1 MLSLEDGAPDFATID
16 NAEMIA
22 GVKDEYEGH
31 ASAFADATNV
41 FDPHY
46 RQSGLMLDEHAK
58 ALLSQEIEE
67 NRLLCINT

>member
-41 FDPHY
+41 FCPSTDS
-46 RQSGLMLDEHAK
+46 RA
-58 ALLSQEIEE
+58 
-67 NRLLCINT
+67 

>member
-1 MLSLEDGAPDFATID
+1 MLSLEDGAPDFASID

-41 FDPHY
+41 FVPLY
-46 RQSGLMLDEHAK
+46 RQSGLKH
-58 ALLSQEIEE
+58 EE
-67 NRLLCINT
+67 DCWKICVLKLCRPSRCSC